1 MKNQTLVK
9 AFADFAESA
18 KFFESPFNKQT
29 VLCLI
34 TAIGYAEDKQNP
46 NTVLMNEL
54 LEAIGVDEYSHD
66 AKDCIEGNVY

>member
-9 AFADFAESA
+9 AFADFAEAS
-18 KFFESPFNKQT
+18 KFFEAPFSKAQMFQ
-29 VLCLI
+29 LI

-46 NTVLMNEL
+46 NTDLMFAL
-54 LEAIGVDEYSHD
+54 LEAIGVDGYSHN